1 MSKNLQ
7 KTTFAICIAA
17 CIGDVLISSVIGL
30 FYPGYS
36 HLRNTLSQLGASI
49 SPVASIMSIWWIIL
63 GSLFVVFGVL
73 FGQVIKDTKYYK
85 LSTWLIISYGVGEGI
100 CSGLF
105 PVDYSSNEFNLFS
118 ELHIVLSGIG
128 VLAVFLLPIILQKV
142 FPKSLYPK
150 FYWLSYFAI
159 FMGLFFIILFSV
171 AKMYDDPNIFISAY
185 KGLWQRLISLNFYI
199 YFISLSF
206 VILKLDRKELS

>member
-1 MSKNLQ
+1 MTRNLQ
-7 KTTFAICIAA
+7 KIDFAICLVA
-17 CIGDVLISSVIGL
+17 CIGDVVISSTIGF

-36 HLRNTLSQLGASI
+36 HLRNTLSQLGSSI
-49 SPVASIMSIWWIIL
+49 SPVASIMSIWWITL
-63 GSLFVVFGVL
+63 GSLFIVFGVL
-73 FGQVIKDTKYYK
+73 FGQVIKDTKYSK
-85 LSTWLIISYGVGEGI
+85 LSTWLIIAYGVGEGI

-128 VLAVFLLPIILQKV
+128 VLAVFLLPIVLQRIFTKG
-142 FPKSLYPK
+142 FYPK
-150 FYWLSYFAI
+150 FYWLSYIAI
-159 FMGLFFIILFSV
+159 FMGLFFIILFSI

-206 VILKLDRKELS
+206 VILKFDRKKLL